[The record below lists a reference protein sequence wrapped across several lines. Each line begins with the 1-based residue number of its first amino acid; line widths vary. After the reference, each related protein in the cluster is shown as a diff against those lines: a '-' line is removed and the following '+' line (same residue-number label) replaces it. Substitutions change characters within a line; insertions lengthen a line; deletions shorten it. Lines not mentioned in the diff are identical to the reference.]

1 MALTVASLLR
11 DGALAEML
19 TQGAQD
25 QNAEASCS
33 RRGRTLRS
41 TFKRFNNLPPTLLQ
55 KLLSSMEPRIYTQ
68 HFWNDYA
75 ETGGTVDIKLDL
87 TFALNVTMNTL
98 LPLKEHPMCMYWSDF
113 MELCTA
119 RCTAMGARLK
129 DKQLMH
135 SGGYYSVDQE
145 KSTITR
151 CVLDP
156 FKALDL
162 GFSVN
167 DDDSCKFTSRAPPCW

>member
-11 DGALAEML
+11 DGALAKML

-25 QNAEASCS
+25 QKAKASSS

-41 TFKRFNNLPPTLLQ
+41 TCKSFKNLPPTLLQ

-98 LPLKEHPMCMYWSDF
+98 LPLKEHPMCIYWNDV

-119 RCTAMGARLK
+119 RYTAMGARPK
-129 DKQLMH
+129 EKQLMH
-135 SGGYYSVDQE
+135 SGGYYYIDQE
-145 KSTITR
+145 KNTITR

-156 FKALDL
+156 SKTLEL
-162 GFSVN
+162 GFAVN